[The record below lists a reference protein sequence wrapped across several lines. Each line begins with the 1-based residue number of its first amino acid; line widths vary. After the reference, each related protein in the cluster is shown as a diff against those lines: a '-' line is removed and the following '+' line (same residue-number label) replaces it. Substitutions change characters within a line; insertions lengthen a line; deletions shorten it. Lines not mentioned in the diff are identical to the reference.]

1 MDIWGQIKRDFRFGS
16 NLTKLIYLNIAVFLI
31 IKIFY
36 VFLFL
41 FRIADNNII
50 IYWLSLPANFSK
62 LLIRPWTIITY
73 QFLHE
78 GFLHI
83 LFNMLWLYWFGKIF
97 IEFLSQKKLVTIYL
111 LGGIF
116 GGLFFIITY
125 NIFPVFAGIKSEAI
139 ALGASASVLAIVTT
153 ISFYVPNYTIRLMF
167 IGDIKLKYIALFS
180 ILLDILS
187 IAGENSGGHIAHL
200 GGAFFGFLMYL
211 QLKQDKNINFL
222 DNIWNGIANL
232 FKSKPKMRV
241 DYKTKKPPRNDY
253 DYNKEK
259 AKKQKQIDVIL
270 DKISK
275 SGYNSL
281 SKKEKEILFSAS
293 KKNK

>member
-1 MDIWGQIKRDFRFGS
+1 MDIWEQIKRDFRFGS
-16 NLTKLIYLNIAVFLI
+16 NLTKLIYLNIAIFLA
-31 IKIFY
+31 IKVLYI
-36 VFLFL
+36 FLFL
-41 FRIADNNII
+41 FNVTDNNII
-50 IYWLSLPANFSK
+50 VYWLSLPSDYSK

-97 IEFLSQKKLVTIYL
+97 LEFLSQKKLIAIYL

-116 GGLFFIITY
+116 GGLFFVIAY
-125 NIFPVFAGIKSEAI
+125 NIFPAFASVKSEAI
-139 ALGASASVLAIVTT
+139 ALGASASILAIVTT

-167 IGDIKLKYIALFS
+167 IGNIKLKYIALFS

-211 QLKQDKNINFL
+211 QLKQGKNINFI
-222 DNIWNGIANL
+222 DNILSRIQNI
-232 FKSKPKMRV
+232 FKPKPKMRV
-241 DYKTKKPPRNDY
+241 EYKTQKPPRNDM
-253 DYNKEK
+253 DYNKQKVE
-259 AKKQKQIDVIL
+259 KQKQIDAIL
-270 DKISK
+270 DKIAK

-281 SKKEKEILFSAS
+281 TKTEKEILFSAS

>member
-1 MDIWGQIKRDFRFGS
+1 MDIWEQIKRDFKFGS
-16 NLTKLIYLNIAVFLI
+16 NLTKLIYLNIAVFLV
-31 IKIFY
+31 IKILY

-41 FRIADNNII
+41 FNII
-50 IYWLSLPANFSK
+50 DNDAIVYWLSLPSDYSK
-62 LLIRPWTIITY
+62 LLIRPWSIITY

-97 IEFLSQKKLVTIYL
+97 LEFLSQKKIITVYL

-116 GGLFFIITY
+116 GGLFFIIAY
-125 NIFPVFAGIKSEAI
+125 NIFPVFDRIKTEAI
-139 ALGASASVLAIVTT
+139 AIGASASVLAIVTT

-167 IGDIKLKYIALFS
+167 IGNVKLKYIALFS
-180 ILLDILS
+180 IGLDILS

-211 QLKQDKNINFL
+211 QLKKGKNVDFL
-222 DNIWNGIANL
+222 DNIFSSMAIF

-241 DYKTKKPPRNDY
+241 EYKNQQPPRNDY
-253 DYNKEK
+253 DYNKQKIE
-259 AKKQKQIDVIL
+259 KQKQIDAIL

-281 SKKEKEILFSAS
+281 TKKEKEILFSAS

>member
-1 MDIWGQIKRDFRFGS
+1 MDIWEQIKRDFRFGS
-16 NLTKLIYLNIAVFLI
+16 NLTKLIYLNIAVFLV
-31 IKIFY
+31 IKILY
-36 VFLFL
+36 IFLFL
-41 FRIADNNII
+41 FQITDNNII
-50 IYWLSLPANFSK
+50 VYWLSLPSNFSLF
-62 LLIRPWTIITY
+62 LLRPWSIITY

-97 IEFLSQKKLVTIYL
+97 LEFLSQKKLVTIYL

-116 GGLFFIITY
+116 GGLFYIIAF
-125 NIFPVFAGIKSEAI
+125 NIFPAFSAYKDYSV
-139 ALGASASVLAIVTT
+139 ALGASASILAIVTT

-167 IGDIKLKYIALFS
+167 IGNIKLKYIALFS
-180 ILLDILS
+180 ILLDIIS

-200 GGAFFGFLMYL
+200 GGAFFGFVAYL
-211 QLKQDKNINFL
+211 QLKQGKNINFFDKIFL
-222 DNIWNGIANL
+222 GFTNF
-232 FKSKPKMRV
+232 FKTKPKMKV
-241 DYKTKKPPRNDY
+241 KYKSKKPPRNDY
-253 DYNKEK
+253 DYNKQK
-259 AKKQKQIDVIL
+259 AEQQKQIDIIL

-281 SKKEKEILFSAS
+281 TKKEKEILFSAS